1 MRLNSKALAVNLR
14 VVKEIPWI
22 WAAVG
27 TFLMWVLVG
36 LFAHN
41 LNLESLI
48 ATSTNASFLA
58 IVALGQMLVITTGRG
73 AIDLSIPS
81 VITLSAFLSAGI
93 ASGSNLKAL
102 YAVPVV
108 LVIGAFIG
116 LLNALTV
123 LFLRIAPII
132 ATLGTGYIITT
143 AILIYNPHFTTAY
156 VAPVLLHV
164 ARDRLFGVLPVV
176 LLITIAIVVLLN
188 LMLTRTRYGKC
199 LTAVGQNLDAA
210 RLTGMT
216 VNLIQG
222 VAYVLCSLLAAF
234 GGIMIS
240 AQVNGAFLGL
250 GDPYL
255 LQTVGSVVVGGTLI
269 FGGRAVP
276 LGTLL
281 GSLFLVLLVT
291 AMQVAGLK
299 IGGQLVAEGLFIML
313 VLFLATERTRQ

>member
-1 MRLNSKALAVNLR
+1 MRFGSKSVPLNLR
-14 VVKEIPWI
+14 VLKEIPWI

-27 TFLMWVLVG
+27 SLAMWIALG

-58 IVALGQMLVITTGRG
+58 IVALGQMLVITTGGG
-73 AIDLSIPS
+73 AIDLSIPN

-93 ASGSNLKAL
+93 TSGSNLNAA

-108 LVIGAFIG
+108 LLIGASIG
-116 LLNALTV
+116 VVNAFTV
-123 LFLRIAPII
+123 LALRIPPII

-143 AILIYNPHFTTAY
+143 AVLIYNQHFTTAY
-156 VAPVLLHV
+156 VAPVLMHI
-164 ARDRLFGVLPVV
+164 ARDRVFGTIPLV
-176 LLITIAIVVLLN
+176 LLITVGIVIALS

-199 LTAVGQNLDAA
+199 LTAVGQNLAAA
-210 RLTGMT
+210 RLAGLP
-216 VNLIQG
+216 VNLVRGI
-222 VAYVLCSLLAAF
+222 AYVLCSTLAAF
-234 GGIMIS
+234 GGVMIS

-250 GDPYL
+250 GYPYL

-276 LGTLL
+276 FGTLL

-299 IGGQLVAEGLFIML
+299 IGSQLVAEGLFIIF
-313 VLFLATERTRQ
+313 VLFLATERIRQ

>member
-1 MRLNSKALAVNLR
+1 MRLNSNAIAVKLR
-14 VVKEIPWI
+14 AVKEIPWI
-22 WAAVG
+22 WAAIG
-27 TFLMWVLVG
+27 TFVMWILVG

-93 ASGSNLKAL
+93 ASGSDLKAL

-108 LVIGAFIG
+108 LLIGAFIG
-116 LLNALTV
+116 LVNAMTV
-123 LFLRIAPII
+123 LILRIAPII

-143 AILIYNPHFTTAY
+143 AILIYNPYFTTAY

-164 ARDRLFGVLPVV
+164 ARDRLFGMLPVV
-176 LLITIAIVVLLN
+176 LLITIAMVALLN

-199 LTAVGQNLDAA
+199 LIAIGQNLDAA
-210 RLTGMT
+210 RLTGIP

-222 VAYVLCSLLAAF
+222 IAYVLCSMCAAF
-234 GGIMIS
+234 GGILIS

-276 LGTLL
+276 LGALL

-299 IGGQLVAEGLFIML
+299 IGGQLIAEGLFIML